1 MSEGW
6 KTGTGE
12 LAFSLRMSSWLAW
25 ARESS
30 HISAPGIMN
39 NIGVTFWREDP
50 GSLFALLPKISE
62 STKSTTKQLSAGHLR
77 VQPQGQGTR
86 GEF

>member
-50 GSLFALLPKISE
+50 GSPFALLPKISE
-62 STKSTTKQLSAGHLR
+62 FNLTLQKAPPNSC
-77 VQPQGQGTR
+77 PPDI
-86 GEF
+86 